1 MDLDNDVISKLKF
14 IGKIQK
20 GDKINVKNMNVQSDG
35 LMTRFTRGF
44 IYFDNRQNTLTFIHN
59 TVKKSFEIIQHHL
72 NSKQT
77 FDKIIFENM
86 VKDLKDSVKGMENLK
101 DTYMNDIMFCC
112 KLDTLI
118 EEIRARLTE
127 INKYENKMII
137 EEKIEEKKE
146 EPKKEEFKKEKNK

>member
-1 MDLDNDVISKLKF
+1 
-14 IGKIQK
+14 
-20 GDKINVKNMNVQSDG
+20 
-35 LMTRFTRGF
+35 
-44 IYFDNRQNTLTFIHN
+44 
-59 TVKKSFEIIQHHL
+59 
-72 NSKQT
+72 
-77 FDKIIFENM
+77 
-86 VKDLKDSVKGMENLK
+86 MENLK

-127 INKYENKMII
+127 MNKYENKMII